1 MSDLRETPLY
11 EALYRPQLLLGGDRN
26 IMILVLCAAGLLI
39 VVSHNVVSVSLGIL
53 VLIPS
58 MFFLRKAAKVDPLLR
73 RVYLRHTLY
82 KAYYQPFSRPWRV
95 SKTKRTY

>member
-11 EALYRPQLLLGGDRN
+11 EALYRPQLLLGGDRRV
-26 IMILVLCAAGLLI
+26 MILVLCAALLLI

-53 VLIPS
+53 LLIPS

-82 KAYYQPFSRPWRV
+82 KGYYQPFSRPWRV
-95 SKTKRTY
+95 SKTKRIY